1 MKTNLSSAALTAITV
16 FCTDLEKRAVA
27 QLQYDLETN
36 VPRGILTPQEAADG
50 SHAIR
55 CAIASAIG
63 SFVHYDIYGA
73 LEIAADIAE
82 DVNAHPEAA
91 QIRAMVA

>member
-1 MKTNLSSAALTAITV
+1 MQTALQNIAT
-16 FCTDLEKRAVA
+16 FCADLQKRATA
-27 QLQYDLETN
+27 QLQYDLESN
-36 VPRGILTPQEAADG
+36 LPSGRISAQEAADG

-55 CAIASAIG
+55 RAIASAIG
-63 SFVHYDIYGA
+63 SFVHYDIIGA
-73 LEIAADIAE
+73 LDIAADIAE

>member
-1 MKTNLSSAALTAITV
+1 MTATKAITT
-16 FCTDLEKRAVA
+16 FCADLQKRALD
-27 QLQYDLETN
+27 QLQYDLESN
-36 VPRGILTPQEAADG
+36 LPSGRISAQEAADG

-55 CAIASAIG
+55 RAIASAVG
-63 SFVHYDIYGA
+63 SFVHYDILGA

-91 QIRAMVA
+91 QIRAMCA